1 MFGAYYSGGSS
12 IIIKSIVSDTLSIAI
27 NNKSREESKS
37 SYHQGESHIIIPYS
51 IGTWYRMTAHI

>member
-27 NNKSREESKS
+27 NNNKSREESKS

-51 IGTWYRMTAHI
+51 IGTWFSIG